1 MSAQPNLLWQ
11 FESSNVDSIT
21 GLTPLA
27 SNNSTISYNSNGKYY
42 SSIVIN
48 TNNAAGTPASYLQ
61 YTLNLPSITV
71 TCWIKPFSVSST
83 NQVVWGISDSTG
95 TVGNW
100 LQFIVGA
107 STITVYGQNPANGTP
122 LLTVQMGTTPVV
134 NGVWYHTALTMSS
147 TGAVYVYFNGSEFGP
162 IQQYSAS
169 TPIGTFRQLW
179 NTWTALS
186 LIVSSNTR
194 YPGQNS
200 GAWCEYDDLRVF
212 NSVLSSSQ
220 IQSIYAAQGMPN
232 QVLLGGSGTMSMIG
246 SGTVSLT

>member
-1 MSAQPNLLWQ
+1 MSAQPPQPNLLWQ

-100 LQFIVGA
+100 LQFIV
-107 STITVYGQNPANGTP
+107 
-122 LLTVQMGTTPVV
+122 
-134 NGVWYHTALTMSS
+134 
-147 TGAVYVYFNGSEFGP
+147 NGSA
-162 IQQYSAS
+162 IA
-169 TPIGTFRQLW
+169 T
-179 NTWTALS
+179 
-186 LIVSSNTR
+186 
-194 YPGQNS
+194 
-200 GAWCEYDDLRVF
+200 
-212 NSVLSSSQ
+212 
-220 IQSIYAAQGMPN
+220 
-232 QVLLGGSGTMSMIG
+232 
-246 SGTVSLT
+246 